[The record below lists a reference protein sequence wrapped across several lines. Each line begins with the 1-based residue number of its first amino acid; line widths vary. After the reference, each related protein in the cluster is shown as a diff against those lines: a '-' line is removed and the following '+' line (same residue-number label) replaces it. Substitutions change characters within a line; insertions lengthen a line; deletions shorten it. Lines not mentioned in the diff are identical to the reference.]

1 LPQRNSAWCGIL
13 EVKKIKMT
21 KIGIIGTRSR
31 DDIESYNKVALA
43 FLPIYKEG
51 DIIVSGGCPKGGDRF
66 AEVIAERCIIPIK
79 IYPADWERYGKGAGF
94 IRNTDIARESDVLIA
109 CVASDRKGGTEDT
122 IKKFQKFHPKSLLI
136 VINGE

>member
-1 LPQRNSAWCGIL
+1 MA
-13 EVKKIKMT
+13 
-21 KIGIIGTRSR
+21 KIGIIGTRRR
-31 DDIESYNKVALA
+31 DDLYSYDKVLDE
-43 FLPIYKEG
+43 FLHVYKEG
-51 DIIVSGGCPKGGDRF
+51 DTLVSGGCPKGGDRF

-122 IKKFQKFHPKSLLI
+122 IKKFQKFHPEGLLI
-136 VINGE
+136 LC